1 MKHKVVIL
9 ALPLIILVSMSTLVF
24 NIQREEEPQLI
35 SASKMPEL
43 ESFFRYE
50 EPWLGSDA
58 AYSLDISKFH
68 PNMILWTFGDT
79 FWGTIENDTK
89 VWTSVTSNSVALHN
103 LENETIEFYLGNSKN
118 VFQLAKWVECD
129 HPGGPWAFA
138 PFIQNGKI
146 YWFLMALDRDGWM
159 NGTDWLADIYLAEVV
174 NPEDD
179 PENWNINYYP
189 IDFLPVEYENYS
201 YLWLATDIYVEDNT
215 YYMYGV
221 REEQVYDEEG
231 EKKII
236 RHFVVARA

>member
-1 MKHKVVIL
+1 
-9 ALPLIILVSMSTLVF
+9 
-24 NIQREEEPQLI
+24 
-35 SASKMPEL
+35 
-43 ESFFRYE
+43 
-50 EPWLGSDA
+50 
-58 AYSLDISKFH
+58 
-68 PNMILWTFGDT
+68 
-79 FWGTIENDTK
+79 
-89 VWTSVTSNSVALHN
+89 
-103 LENETIEFYLGNSKN
+103 
-118 VFQLAKWVECD
+118 
-129 HPGGPWAFA
+129 
-138 PFIQNGKI
+138 
-146 YWFLMALDRDGWM
+146 
-159 NGTDWLADIYLAEVV
+159 LAEVV